1 MSETKIV
8 PGKELGAEQVSEV
21 AGGTLCSPE
30 ELDKIISGLKDNYER
45 LIDLTSYVIDRVAGG
60 PYTGP

>member
-21 AGGTLCSPE
+21 AGGDICSPDQIR
-30 ELDKIISGLKDNYER
+30 ELLNGLKDNYDR
-45 LIDLTSYVIDRVAGG
+45 LIDFTSYVIDRVAGG